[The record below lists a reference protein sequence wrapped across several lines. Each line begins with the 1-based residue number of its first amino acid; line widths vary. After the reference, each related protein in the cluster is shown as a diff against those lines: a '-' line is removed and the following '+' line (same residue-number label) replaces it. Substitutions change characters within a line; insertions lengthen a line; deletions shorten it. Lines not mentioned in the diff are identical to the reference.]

1 MMNNGRG
8 SACGC
13 VCVLVCKSGMILG
26 TFGQNVTEVHLAGR
40 GGFQCWNP
48 PLGGGVPAKWTLE
61 PPHFGC
67 WKGGFQGPTWS
78 LEPPSWRFLEV
89 PVTKS
94 PPHGGP
100 FTGCAGPEIL
110 HTIFWD
116 IHHHRDHVTWPLGPL
131 GSRELK
137 TARNPKRGGS

>member
-1 MMNNGRG
+1 MIWVGVGGGRGGGGSVGGRGGGGNGFLMMNNGRG

-67 WKGGFQGPTWS
+67 WKGGFQ
-78 LEPPSWRFLEV
+78 
-89 PVTKS
+89 
-94 PPHGGP
+94 
-100 FTGCAGPEIL
+100 
-110 HTIFWD
+110 
-116 IHHHRDHVTWPLGPL
+116 
-131 GSRELK
+131 
-137 TARNPKRGGS
+137 